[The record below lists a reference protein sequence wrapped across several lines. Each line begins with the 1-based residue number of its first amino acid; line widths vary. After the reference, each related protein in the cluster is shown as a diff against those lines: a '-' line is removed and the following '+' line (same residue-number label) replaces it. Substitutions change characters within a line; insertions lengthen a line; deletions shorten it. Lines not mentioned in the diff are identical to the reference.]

1 MEFMRIIL
9 LFLSLQFYGCFAHHE
24 PGISQNLLSDDLKVA
39 KNYSEFLS
47 VIENYEL
54 LMRENFKR
62 KQMLMVK
69 SSKQESILHRRH
81 DLKIRTEIMKSF
93 SEGFLQKKEK
103 DLLLTKCGDL
113 HKLWQKQRKQIQ
125 IKRFQLGL
133 IR

>member
-1 MEFMRIIL
+1 MKIIL

-24 PGISQNLLSDDLKVA
+24 PGISQNLLSDDLKVS

-113 HKLWQKQRKQIQ
+113 HKLWQKQK
-125 IKRFQLGL
+125 K
-133 IR
+133 

>member
-1 MEFMRIIL
+1 MEFMKIIL
-9 LFLSLQFYGCFAHHE
+9 LFLSLQFYGCFAHHK

-39 KNYSEFLS
+39 KNYSEYLS

-69 SSKQESILHRRH
+69 SSKQESILHRKH

-93 SEGFLQKKEK
+93 SGGFLQKKEK

-125 IKRFQLGL
+125 TKRFQLGL

>member
-1 MEFMRIIL
+1 
-9 LFLSLQFYGCFAHHE
+9 
-24 PGISQNLLSDDLKVA
+24 
-39 KNYSEFLS
+39 
-47 VIENYEL
+47 
-54 LMRENFKR
+54 MRENFKR

-81 DLKIRTEIMKSF
+81 DLKIRTEIVTSF

-103 DLLLTKCGDL
+103 DLLLTKCVDL

>member
-1 MEFMRIIL
+1 MEFMKIIL
-9 LFLSLQFYGCFAHHE
+9 LFLSLQFCGCLAHHE

-69 SSKQESILHRRH
+69 SSKQESILH
-81 DLKIRTEIMKSF
+81 LS
-93 SEGFLQKKEK
+93 
-103 DLLLTKCGDL
+103 
-113 HKLWQKQRKQIQ
+113 
-125 IKRFQLGL
+125 L
-133 IR
+133 IHI